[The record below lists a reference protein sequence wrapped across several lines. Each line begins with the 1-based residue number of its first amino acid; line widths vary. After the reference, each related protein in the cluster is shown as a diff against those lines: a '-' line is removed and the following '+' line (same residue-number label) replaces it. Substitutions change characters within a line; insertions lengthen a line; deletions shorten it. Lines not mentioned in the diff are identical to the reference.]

1 MVGMAYQTR
10 QQELLEIL
18 REKSVLHTTPDK
30 PFKLVS
36 GKESL
41 VYVDVRLTALDNV
54 GMRVIAQV
62 IISELVKNQIEADLV
77 AGVVVGGCPLATSV
91 SLISSRYFGGCH
103 SLNALYVRK
112 EAKDHGTTKLIEGT
126 FQVGDRVILLE
137 DVVTS
142 GGSTLGSIKT
152 LRDAGLEVKAVIA
165 VLDRE
170 EGGRAKIEETGV
182 PFYALTTLKELL
194 GEG

>member
-1 MVGMAYQTR
+1 
-10 QQELLEIL
+10 
-18 REKSVLHTTPDK
+18 
-30 PFKLVS
+30 
-36 GKESL
+36 
-41 VYVDVRLTALDNV
+41 
-54 GMRVIAQV
+54 
-62 IISELVKNQIEADLV
+62 
-77 AGVVVGGCPLATSV
+77 V

-103 SLNALYVRK
+103 ALTALYVRK
-112 EAKDHGTTKLIEGT
+112 EAKDHGTSKLIEGT
-126 FQVGDRVILLE
+126 FRVGDRVILLE

-170 EGGRAKIEETGV
+170 EGGRAKIEETGA